1 MWKKLYEAFRKG
13 ATLPDL
19 DCEFHRGL
27 LTIVE
32 GEGPRQLP
40 AKEDAAEAIPNSLP
54 LQELE
59 LPVVPPCRTVGVQCD
74 QSDPCRCS
82 AGVQCDQ
89 SVPGCS
95 VLATPSES
103 VPLEALREEP
113 RVDGNVKTDKETG
126 YGRACCWSCRSL

>member
-13 ATLPDL
+13 ATLLDL

-59 LPVVPPCRTVGVQCD
+59 LPVQDLPEHPLVPPCRTVG
-74 QSDPCRCS
+74 
-82 AGVQCDQ
+82 
-89 SVPGCS
+89 

-126 YGRACCWSCRSL
+126 YGRACCWSCWSL